1 MADYTPPSKSNIPFN
16 FSTGGYT
23 PPDFSSISFKFSVK
37 QIQSAMSNLKAAI
50 QVFDTKKEA
59 YTYLKYCERYIVGYG
74 TSGVQIIQGR
84 CYYGGIRDIGGFIRS
99 ATGAFSDL
107 AAGIEGKI
115 RGVDL
120 PAYIGTHPYQHL
132 QGSIRGFMVLGF
144 PAFVRGMVYEN
155 LPSSLNI
162 ILPVDLLGYLRA
174 RLLKDLPAKIHGF
187 EIRDLSAS
195 IDRRFKADLK
205 GQIGSISTMFVL
217 PALLKGWVR
226 QAFFN
231 LGGYVQ
237 GYAQVFL
244 PGFIRG
250 TEFRD
255 LTASLIYIQPVDI
268 KAGIHGWQTS
278 DLSTLIN
285 GYDWPWNLPASIISS
300 GGYSDLAALIF
311 ARAAVLNEA
320 FLPARIVPM
329 RFKFDIP
336 AQVHGYA
343 IKNLSAHI
351 DTGKDIKDLQ
361 AKIYPKVVRLTA
373 VLSVSTLRKSDLIGI
388 INVSCRQST
397 LRDLPAEID
406 IVFKSDL
413 NAFIRSLY
421 SKSIFDLSAE
431 VGRNTHY
438 IAIDNLPLNVYVKKE
453 GFRVEDKKLLYINA
467 SRSLSSLSAFIKGE
481 PRSVNLP
488 AVIVGQRI
496 RAYEFDEWKK
506 KERVYD
512 LYQGEVRNYKDVEID
527 FEKVVSEYLYSS
539 VGNVATRK
547 ELDEHWRTRLRSF
560 YSPQDTERYL
570 SRLYKVKILHDL
582 KKFKTIDEAIRYGI
596 DYVSGSFSSN
606 LIAQINCVG
615 ATSTLGAR
623 ILVRKPDTSTAML
636 GSFIRGVYVQE
647 DDKVILSTTT
657 GINIL

>member
-231 LGGYVQ
+231 LG
-237 GYAQVFL
+237 
-244 PGFIRG
+244 
-250 TEFRD
+250 
-255 LTASLIYIQPVDI
+255 
-268 KAGIHGWQTS
+268 
-278 DLSTLIN
+278 
-285 GYDWPWNLPASIISS
+285 
-300 GGYSDLAALIF
+300 
-311 ARAAVLNEA
+311 
-320 FLPARIVPM
+320 
-329 RFKFDIP
+329 
-336 AQVHGYA
+336 
-343 IKNLSAHI
+343 
-351 DTGKDIKDLQ
+351 
-361 AKIYPKVVRLTA
+361 
-373 VLSVSTLRKSDLIGI
+373 
-388 INVSCRQST
+388 
-397 LRDLPAEID
+397 
-406 IVFKSDL
+406 
-413 NAFIRSLY
+413 
-421 SKSIFDLSAE
+421 
-431 VGRNTHY
+431 
-438 IAIDNLPLNVYVKKE
+438 
-453 GFRVEDKKLLYINA
+453 
-467 SRSLSSLSAFIKGE
+467 
-481 PRSVNLP
+481 
-488 AVIVGQRI
+488 
-496 RAYEFDEWKK
+496 
-506 KERVYD
+506 
-512 LYQGEVRNYKDVEID
+512 
-527 FEKVVSEYLYSS
+527 
-539 VGNVATRK
+539 
-547 ELDEHWRTRLRSF
+547 
-560 YSPQDTERYL
+560 
-570 SRLYKVKILHDL
+570 
-582 KKFKTIDEAIRYGI
+582 
-596 DYVSGSFSSN
+596 
-606 LIAQINCVG
+606 
-615 ATSTLGAR
+615 
-623 ILVRKPDTSTAML
+623 
-636 GSFIRGVYVQE
+636 
-647 DDKVILSTTT
+647 
-657 GINIL
+657 